1 MGLFET
7 QLKRLHVCNLSN
19 PSACGL
25 GIQGYNTLRR
35 QGISISRLLED
46 LSCLFTYQI
55 RPNVRSPSEGSW
67 GLGHDRIWTC
77 YFSWCPLYVLWCTL
91 SDGFPI
97 KHVPRGNKM
106 PECSVA
112 FVEQLSRCPM
122 SLLQG
127 LFFRKGC
134 CERKKRNGDIYIY
147 SLDTMDGFMF
157 FCAHNR
163 LYK

>member
-19 PSACGL
+19 PFACGL

-55 RPNVRSPSEGSW
+55 RPNVRSPSEEVGAWDMTGSVRPMVYPFRW
-67 GLGHDRIWTC
+67 
-77 YFSWCPLYVLWCTL
+77 V
-91 SDGFPI
+91 PI

-106 PECSVA
+106 PEWSVA
-112 FVEQLSRCPM
+112 FVEQFPDVRCP
-122 SLLQG
+122 
-127 LFFRKGC
+127 C
-134 CERKKRNGDIYIY
+134 CRDCFSERGVVSAKKNGDIYIY

-157 FCAHNR
+157 FLRSQQAV
-163 LYK
+163 